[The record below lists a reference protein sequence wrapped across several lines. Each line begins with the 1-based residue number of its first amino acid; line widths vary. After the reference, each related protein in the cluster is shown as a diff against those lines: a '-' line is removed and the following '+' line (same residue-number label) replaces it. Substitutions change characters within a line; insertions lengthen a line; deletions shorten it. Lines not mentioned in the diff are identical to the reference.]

1 MAINYIKI
9 FGERNSGTNF
19 IERLIEKNCLN
30 INVFSSYYRGGTGWK
45 HGFPNIKYFNKLD
58 NTLFIFVIRDLELW
72 LKSMYNQPYHYKRPQ
87 NIRDFINN
95 NLIMEDKRLDHDVNV
110 NPNEKQN
117 ILQLRYSKMQK
128 YIDFCDLVRHFV
140 FINLEDIQIKPK
152 KFINFLN
159 LNYQIKISSILNSI
173 PNHTKSNL
181 KNRNRAW
188 NTDIP
193 KELLRTKE
201 NIKYEKFVSDLKID
215 FFYK

>member
-1 MAINYIKI
+1 MAINHIKI

-19 IERLIEKNCLN
+19 LELLIQKNCLDVN
-30 INVFSSYYRGGTGWK
+30 ILSSYYKGGSGWK
-45 HGFPNIKYFNKLD
+45 HGYPKIKYFNKLD

-72 LKSMYNQPYHYKRPQ
+72 LKSMYNQPYHYKRPL
-87 NIRDFINN
+87 NIRDFIEN
-95 NLIMEDKRLDHDVNV
+95 NLIMDEERLDHDVNI

-117 ILQLRYSKMQK
+117 ILKLRYSKIQK
-128 YIDFCDLVRHFV
+128 YIDFSELVRHFV
-140 FINLEDIQIKPK
+140 FINLEDIQLNPK
-152 KFINFLN
+152 KFIDFLN

-181 KNRNRAW
+181 KNRNRKW

-193 KELLRTKE
+193 EDLLKTKK
-201 NIKYEKFVSDLKID
+201 NIKYEKFVSDLKIK